1 MGKQE
6 IILTAEGLKKLQ
18 EELEHLKAVAR
29 PEVAERIRHA
39 KAFGDITENSEY
51 DVAKAEQA
59 QIEGRIETLQYILQT
74 AVIATGPDHNG
85 HVSVGS
91 RVRLRDVATG
101 EEVEYYLVGALEA
114 DPAEFRISNQ
124 SPLGESL
131 MGHVAGDTVTVT
143 TPRGPRNY
151 TVLSVGE

>member
-6 IILTAEGLKKLQ
+6 IILTAEGLRKLQ
-18 EELEHLKAVAR
+18 DELEHLRAVVR
-29 PEVAERIRHA
+29 PEVAERIRQA

-59 QIEGRIETLQYILQT
+59 QIEGRVEALQYILQT
-74 AVIATGPDHNG
+74 AVIATGPDHDG

-91 RVRLRDVATG
+91 RVRLRDIGTG
-101 EEVEYYLVGALEA
+101 DEVEYFIVGALEA

-131 MGHVAGDTVTVT
+131 MGHTAGETVKVI
-143 TPRGPRNY
+143 TPRGPRSY

>member
-6 IILTAEGLKKLQ
+6 IILTAEGLRKLQ
-18 EELEHLKAVAR
+18 DELEHLRAVVR
-29 PEVAERIRHA
+29 PEVAERIRQA

-74 AVIATGPDHNG
+74 GVIATGPDHDG
-85 HVSVGS
+85 RVSVGS
-91 RVRLRDVATG
+91 RVRLRDIGTG
-101 EEVEYYLVGALEA
+101 DEVEYFIVGALEA

-131 MGHVAGDTVTVT
+131 MGHTAGETVNVT
-143 TPRGPRNY
+143 TPRGLCSY

>member
-6 IILTAEGLKKLQ
+6 IILTAEGLRKLQ
-18 EELEHLKAVAR
+18 DEMEHLRAVAR
-29 PEVAERIRHA
+29 PEVAERIRQA

-59 QIEGRIETLQYILQT
+59 LIEGRVETLQYILQT
-74 AVIATGPDHNG
+74 AVIATGPNHDG
-85 HVSVGS
+85 RVSVGS
-91 RVRLRDVATG
+91 RVRLRDIGTG
-101 EEVEYYLVGALEA
+101 DEAEYFIVGALEA

-131 MGHVAGDTVTVT
+131 MGHTAGETVNVT
-143 TPRGPRNY
+143 TPRGPCSY